1 MSNNEELHARV
12 QSQFGSNAQSY
23 VHSTVH
29 STGEDLELLFRLA
42 QPTAEM
48 CVLDVA
54 TGGGHTALRFA
65 SAVKEV
71 VATDLTQAMLIAAQN
86 HILPQATNVRFEL
99 ADAEQL
105 PFNDG
110 SFDLVT
116 CRIAAHHFHDIFRF
130 VQESARVLKL
140 GGKLIVQDQV
150 VPDDP
155 LDAEYL
161 NAFEMLRDP
170 SHVRI
175 LSQIEWRNN
184 FLDAGFEV
192 LEEHRLA
199 RQDQFMDWCRRMAC
213 PTPVVE
219 RLTVMMAQVPDTAKN
234 WMNPR
239 AIGTAD
245 ASITHQYLLISGT
258 RIR

>member
-1 MSNNEELHARV
+1 MSDHEALNARV
-12 QSQFGSNAQSY
+12 QAQFGSNAQNY

-29 STGEDLELLFRLA
+29 AGGEDLELLFKVA

-48 CVLDVA
+48 HVLDVA

-65 SAVKEV
+65 HAVKEV
-71 VATDLTQAMLIAAQN
+71 VATDLTQAMLTAAQN

-99 ADAEQL
+99 ADAHQL
-105 PFNDG
+105 PFEDAT
-110 SFDLVT
+110 FDLVT
-116 CRIAAHHFHDIFRF
+116 CRIAAHHFHDVFRF
-130 VQESARVLKL
+130 VCESARVLKL

-155 LDAEYL
+155 LGAEFL
-161 NAFEMLRDP
+161 NAFEVLRDP

-175 LSQIEWRNN
+175 LSQEEWRNN

-199 RQDQFMDWCRRMAC
+199 RQDQFVSWCERMAC
-213 PTPVVE
+213 PPSVVE
-219 RLTVMMAQVPDTAKN
+219 RLTVMMAQVPLTAKD

-245 ASITHQYLLISGT
+245 ASITHQYLLICGE
-258 RIR
+258 RVR

>member
-1 MSNNEELHARV
+1 MSDSETLHARV
-12 QSQFGSNAQSY
+12 QAQFGNNAENY
-23 VHSTVH
+23 VHSSVH
-29 STGEDLELLFRLA
+29 SGGEDLELLFSVA
-42 QPTAEM
+42 QASAEM
-48 CVLDVA
+48 RVLDVA

-65 SAVKEV
+65 HAVKEV
-71 VATDLTQAMLIAAQN
+71 VATDLTQAMLTAAQN
-86 HILPQATNVRFEL
+86 HILPQANNVRFEL

-105 PFNDG
+105 PFEDA

-116 CRIAAHHFHDIFRF
+116 CRIAAHHFRDVFRF

-155 LDAEYL
+155 LAAEYL
-161 NAFEMLRDP
+161 NAFEILRDP

-175 LSQIEWRNN
+175 LSQTEWRND

-199 RQDQFMDWCRRMAC
+199 RQDQFMAWCGRMAC
-213 PTPVVE
+213 PPPVVE
-219 RLTVMMAQVPDTAKN
+219 RLTVMMAQVPHLAKD

-245 ASITHQYLLISGT
+245 ASITHQYLLICGN